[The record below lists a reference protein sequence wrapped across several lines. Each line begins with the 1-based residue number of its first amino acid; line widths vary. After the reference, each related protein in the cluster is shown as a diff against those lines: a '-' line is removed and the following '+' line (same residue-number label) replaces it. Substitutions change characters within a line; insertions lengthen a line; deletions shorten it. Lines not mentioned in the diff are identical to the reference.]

1 MKPPTNAS
9 PQAFILEKQNVKL
22 RSLSRIGLFLS
33 TAILV
38 FAASSVTASGAAPAT
53 ETIKMHALNNSGQNG
68 TATITDLG
76 GGKVRVGVKIANE
89 PASASEPS
97 HVHFGHCPEIK
108 AIPAYNVGPILKGK
122 ATSTVYLSWAQI
134 NSGKYVVMVHQSAQA
149 MGTYETCGNIGAL
162 PSTHPM

>member
-1 MKPPTNAS
+1 
-9 PQAFILEKQNVKL
+9 LETQNVKL
-22 RSLSRIGLFLS
+22 KSLSRIGLFLS

-38 FAASSVTASGAAPAT
+38 LAASSVTANAASPAT

-76 GGKVRVGVKIANE
+76 GKVRVSVKIANE